1 MLEAVYR
8 LYYLYPKCNHF
19 LSCVIVCSQIFYYCH
34 GEIYESR
41 NKTVWL
47 AHGNFYLF
55 SYHLPCLFFFFHHRF
70 VNNYFS
76 IFIFII
82 CAPFCR
88 FFLLPPTCIQ
98 TQNTILLKLIYVS
111 VFSPRYHSLIINT
124 TIFNLVHFWHQTKI
138 HQFF

>member
-1 MLEAVYR
+1 MKLFIDYIIYIQSATIFFRASSFVLKFFIIAMVKYMRAEIKLCGWRMAISICSHIICHVY
-8 LYYLYPKCNHF
+8 F
-19 LSCVIVCSQIFYYCH
+19 L
-34 GEIYESR
+34 
-41 NKTVWL
+41 
-47 AHGNFYLF
+47 
-55 SYHLPCLFFFFHHRF
+55 FFHHRF